1 MKGQKN
7 FLNKGDLVTQGKLQK
22 YEKEWE
28 NQKSLGNKPLLKFDK
43 LFGLSLYCGVYFQ
56 LNEETV
62 EKSKKYRKRT
72 LPKI

>member
-1 MKGQKN
+1 M
-7 FLNKGDLVTQGKLQK
+7 QK

-62 EKSKKYRKRT
+62 EESKKYRKQT
-72 LPKI
+72 LP

>member
-1 MKGQKN
+1 M
-7 FLNKGDLVTQGKLQK
+7 QK

-43 LFGLSLYCGVYFQ
+43 LFGLSLYYGVYFQ

-72 LPKI
+72 LPKIWQTIWVKPLLWCLFPI